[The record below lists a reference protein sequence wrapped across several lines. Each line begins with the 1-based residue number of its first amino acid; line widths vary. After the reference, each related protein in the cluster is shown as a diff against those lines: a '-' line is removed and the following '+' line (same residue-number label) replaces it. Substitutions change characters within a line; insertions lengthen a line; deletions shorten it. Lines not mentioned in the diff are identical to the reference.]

1 MDVFQAISDRQ
12 SIRKYD
18 NRDVENKKL
27 EKVAQAFRMAPS
39 AKNLQNKKLL
49 VVKDQ
54 KTKELIRLT
63 SPSKA
68 GMLSEAPAI
77 LIAVGFDKGIMT
89 CGHRADT
96 IDLSIAMSFAL
107 LEAFELGLGTCWM
120 ANYKEEELK
129 AVLGLPEE
137 ASIVAISPIG
147 YAKEIPPKRGRKP
160 LSEVYELRE

>member
-1 MDVFQAISDRQ
+1 MDVFQAILDRQ
-12 SIRKYD
+12 SIRKYVIK
-18 NRDVENKKL
+18 DVEPEKL

-54 KTKELIRLT
+54 KTKELIRQA

-68 GMLSEAPAI
+68 DMLIEAPAI
-77 LIAVGFDKGIMT
+77 LIAVGYDKGIMT

-96 IDLSIAMSFAL
+96 IDLSIAMSFAI

-129 AVLGLPEE
+129 EVLDLPED

-147 YAKEIPPKRGRKP
+147 YAKEIPGKTGRKP